1 MEIPADS
8 WKCGKEVGEAV
19 RTREKDWEDFEMK
32 TAGWDLH
39 RKEGA
44 EPEAEDRT
52 LGTCSLIRQ
61 QEEVKEEGRGRG
73 MVRIGG
79 RSEPWKEGSMILNE

>member
-19 RTREKDWEDFEMK
+19 RTREKDWEDFGMK

-52 LGTCSLIRQ
+52 LGTYLLTY
-61 QEEVKEEGRGRG
+61 KAA
-73 MVRIGG
+73 G
-79 RSEPWKEGSMILNE
+79 RSEGRRKGYGHGEDRR